1 MAKVLQAKVKSVL
14 SGDTL
19 ILSSPQDPRNE
30 RTLSFALVN
39 APRVRRE
46 GDEPFGYASRQ
57 FLVEN
62 LVGKM
67 IQFKV
72 LYTIPT
78 GAQRDYGTARLQDG
92 RQFPLE
98 SVSNGWLKVREDAGR
113 KSEDESTQQLLDEL
127 QLAEARAKAD
137 NKGLWTDQ
145 GSGDIELQ
153 QNLDDPQKFVEQN
166 KGKALK
172 GQVEKVITG
181 DRVILRFLLSPKA
194 HLQTIVLLAGVRAPA
209 TKRTTDDKNVPAEP
223 FGEEAALYLT
233 ERILLRTL
241 NVEVVGLTPNGQV
254 VARLIH
260 PAGGDMSENL
270 LKSGLAHCTD
280 HHSTM
285 LGPHMAKLRSAEKS
299 AKGNQLNLFQG
310 HVAKAAAGETD
321 VIVSRVFSADTIY
334 VRGRTGP
341 EQRIALSSIRG
352 PKSSD
357 LKQAPW
363 QETAKEY
370 VRQKLIGKHVKIAID
385 GKKPASDGYE
395 EREVATVTVSGHN
408 VALQLVEAG
417 YASVIRHRRD
427 DPDRSPLYDELLQT
441 EQAATEAKKGIW
453 SDKAPSAKQYQ
464 DYSETV
470 QKAKIQASVLQ
481 RQKRIPAIVDFVKGP
496 SRFTVL
502 IPRENA
508 KITLVLSCIRA
519 PRSARNADDKG
530 EPFGAEAHEFA
541 GRRLQQRDV
550 EIDIE
555 GTDKVGGFI
564 GTLWVNKENFTKLL
578 LEEGFASV
586 HAYSAEKDANGTE
599 YFAAVK
605 RAQDARK
612 GIWKDYVPEEDEDTS
627 AASALGATGNGTAPS
642 TAGERRNDYR
652 EVMITNI
659 NPEDLRLKIQVIGT
673 GTGALE
679 DMMNRFRQFHLG
691 NSSGIKDAPKA
702 GEIVSAKFSA
712 DSSWY
717 RAKVR
722 RNDREAKVSEVVY
735 IDYGNEER
743 IPWNSGRLRP
753 LADQF
758 STTTLKA
765 QAQDAQFAF
774 IQFPV
779 NKEYLSDAAA
789 YLYEEVGERPMVANV
804 EHIEKDGTLH
814 VTIYHQDLERASSDD
829 KSVNADLI
837 SEGLAFVPRKVRAWE
852 RGPAAD
858 AVFKK
863 LRNKEGEAK
872 EGRRGVWEYGDIAA
886 DD

>member
-19 ILSSPQDPRNE
+19 VLCSPQDSRNE
-30 RTLSFALVN
+30 RILSFAFVN

-46 GDEPFGYASRQ
+46 GDEPFGYAARQ
-57 FLVEN
+57 FLVDN

-67 IQFKV
+67 VQFRV

-78 GAQRDYGTARLQDG
+78 GSQRDMGTVRLQDG
-92 RQFPLE
+92 RQFPHE
-98 SVSNGWLKVREDAGR
+98 SVGSGWIKVREDAGR
-113 KSEDESTQQLLDEL
+113 KEQDEGSQQVIDEL

-137 NKGLWTDQ
+137 NKGQWGDK
-145 GSGDIELQ
+145 SIGDIEVQ
-153 QNLDDPQKFVEQN
+153 YNLDDAQKFVDQH
-166 KGKALK
+166 KSTTLK

-181 DRVILRFLLSPKA
+181 DRAIVRFLLSPKS
-194 HLQTIVLLAGVRAPA
+194 HVQTMVLLAGVRAPA

-233 ERILLRTL
+233 DRILLRTL
-241 NVEVVGLTPNGQV
+241 DVQVVGVSPNGQLIG
-254 VARLIH
+254 RLIH

-280 HHSTM
+280 FHSTM
-285 LGPHMAKLRSAEKS
+285 LGTHMTKLRQAEKS
-299 AKGNQLNLFQG
+299 AKGKQLNLFQG
-310 HVAKAAAGETD
+310 HVTKAAGGESE

-334 VRGRTGP
+334 VRTRNGP
-341 EQRIALSSIRG
+341 ESRLALSSIRG
-352 PKSSD
+352 PKSND
-357 LKQAPW
+357 PKQSPW
-363 QETAKEY
+363 QDTAKEWM
-370 VRQKLIGKHVKIAID
+370 RQKLIGKHIKIVID
-385 GKKPASDGYE
+385 GKKPATDGYE
-395 EREVATVTVSGHN
+395 EREVATVTQGGKN

-427 DPDRSPLYDELLQT
+427 DPDRSPLYDELLQA
-441 EQAATEAKKGIW
+441 EQAATAAKKGIW
-453 SDKAPSAKQYQ
+453 SEKSPAAKQYQ
-464 DYSETV
+464 DYSENV

-519 PRSARNADDKG
+519 PRSARNPTDKG

-541 GRRLQQRDV
+541 TRRLQQRDV

-555 GTDKVGGFI
+555 GTDKIGGFI
-564 GTLWVNKENFTKLL
+564 GTLYVNKENFTKQL
-578 LEEGFASV
+578 LEEGLASV
-586 HAYSAEKDANGTE
+586 HAYSAEKDVNGAE
-599 YFAAVK
+599 YFAAEEK
-605 RAQDARK
+605 AQGERK
-612 GIWKDYVPEEDEDTS
+612 NIWKDYVPETEDS
-627 AASALGATGNGTAPS
+627 AAPSSSAVTETTNGTAS
-642 TAGERRNDYR
+642 SSERRRDYK
-652 EVMITNI
+652 EIMITNI
-659 NPEDLRLKIQVIGT
+659 NPEDLRLKVQIIGT

-679 DMMNRFRQFHLG
+679 GLMSKFRQFHLS
-691 NSSGIKDAPKA
+691 NQTPLKDAPKA

-712 DSSWY
+712 DETWY

-722 RNDREAKVSEVVY
+722 RNDRENKVSEVVY

-753 LADQF
+753 LGDQF

-779 NKEYLSDAAA
+779 NKEYLEDAVSF
-789 YLYEEVGERPMVANV
+789 LYQEVGDKALVANV
-804 EHIEKDGTLH
+804 EHVEKDGTLH
-814 VTIYHQDLERASSDD
+814 ITAYHKDLERASSDD

-837 SEGLAFVPRKVRAWE
+837 AEGLAFVPRKFRAWE
-852 RGPAAD
+852 RGPAVE

-863 LRNKEGEAK
+863 LKLKEAEAQQARRN
-872 EGRRGVWEYGDIAA
+872 VWEYGDIAA
-886 DD
+886 DDV